1 MEQMGLLS
9 RREKEVVTLLLQGKS
24 NKNIALLLGVSEH
37 TVEFHLKN
45 IYAKWQVNSRVE
57 LILKLGK
64 ATDDIT
70 GKLRESV
77 VDIADK
83 NVHNGKQPATQNRW
97 AQSLKHTLS
106 IIKKELAMTR
116 TIILEDAG
124 NFLRKHPL
132 LFTLLLL
139 LAVSFV
145 THYLIINFGL
155 FSWLSYIL
163 LGLLLSAGSIFFGFS
178 WNKIVDGKFY
188 FRPLTIAMA
197 IMLPVLVAAVD
208 LILRYTI
215 AKVVGQVSTKIAGI
229 SNTATWLV
237 SPDGNSYLYTERV
250 VMNNGLW
257 LFSVLCIVLLFF
269 VGVLSSK
276 RLKRKDL
283 ASA

>member
-1 MEQMGLLS
+1 MGLLS

>member
-145 THYLIINFGL
+145 THYLIINFGM